1 MELLKL
7 FELPGV
13 DGDRTVVL
21 DQTPDE
27 PLKNLYGGQCL
38 CPSGNILL
46 VSDASNG
53 DCESMHCEHGSEGTC
68 MKSDGD
74 WSHKAGYCNINP
86 RGIIE
91 SILQRS
97 SIGFTAEFQMG
108 LPKKGFPTQMI
119 IQFT

>member
-1 MELLKL
+1 LELFKL

-27 PLKNLYGGQCL
+27 PLMNLYGGQCL

-53 DCESMHCEHGSEGTC
+53 DCESMHCENGSEGTC
-68 MKSDGD
+68 VKSDGD

-91 SILQRS
+91 SILQTS
-97 SIGFTAEFQMG
+97 SIGFTSQFQMT
-108 LPKKGFPTQMI
+108 LPGKDAPSQ
-119 IQFT
+119 